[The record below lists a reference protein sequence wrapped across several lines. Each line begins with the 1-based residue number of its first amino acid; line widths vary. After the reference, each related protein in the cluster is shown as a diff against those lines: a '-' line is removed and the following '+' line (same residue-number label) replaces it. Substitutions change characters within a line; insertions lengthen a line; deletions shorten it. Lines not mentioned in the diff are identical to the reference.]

1 MNDLLTEERIP
12 HETKVP
18 TPSQAVDK
26 ALPEERMSGDSISDL
41 FNTRDQVRDNARD
54 RAPGQVPD
62 QKPAVNRDQKNP
74 TKHSHSQEQT
84 QSPEEDLNR
93 ATLSKQEE
101 IKKSSA
107 ESKQAE
113 GSKQEEPPLE
123 VERLQEELSKTQKR
137 LLENQQYGRQNAQR
151 LKTALKVVKELEAE
165 GSLSEEEAARLA
177 ESLDRENGGENGE
190 DPIPEISHPFGKV
203 MAIANQELEN
213 IRKYT
218 DDELLDDKVGAF
230 DYFLL
235 VASKEEREQALED
248 LTELIHTPL
257 PLAKKMLSI
266 GHGYEQ
272 SYREMKA
279 AGSLYGLL
287 TKKDQEASDLRKN
300 LDKLTKKLAQYED
313 YDKPR
318 YRLEEMGESMG
329 QDPSGDTITSLFEDR
344 DRIKKR

>member
-1 MNDLLTEERIP
+1 MSDLLTQESKVYETNPNTIP
-12 HETKVP
+12 QAIDNP
-18 TPSQAVDK
+18 LSQ
-26 ALPEERMSGDSISDL
+26 DSISDL

-54 RAPGQVPD
+54 RAPGPVPD
-62 QKPAVNRDQKNP
+62 QKLSLNRDQKNP
-74 TKHSHSQEQT
+74 TKLSHSQEQT
-84 QSPEEDLNR
+84 QSPQADPNR
-93 ATLSKQEE
+93 AALSKQEE
-101 IKKSSA
+101 TKKSST

-165 GSLSEEEAARLA
+165 GSLNEEEAGKLRGT
-177 ESLDRENGGENGE
+177 LDGDTEEALSA
-190 DPIPEISHPFGKV
+190 DASHPFGKV

-248 LTELIHTPL
+248 LTELTHTPL

-279 AGSLYGLL
+279 ARSLYGLL

-329 QDPSGDTITSLFEDR
+329 QNPSGDTITSLFEDR
-344 DRIKKR
+344 DRIKRR

>member
-1 MNDLLTEERIP
+1 MNDLLTQERIP
-12 HETKVP
+12 HETNVP
-18 TPSQAVDK
+18 TLPQATDK
-26 ALPEERMSGDSISDL
+26 ALSDDSISDL
-41 FNTRDQVRDNARD
+41 FNTRDQVRDNTRD
-54 RAPGQVPD
+54 RARGPVPD
-62 QKPAVNRDQKNP
+62 PKLSLNRDQKNP

-84 QSPEEDLNR
+84 QSPQEDLNR
-93 ATLSKQEE
+93 ADLSKQEE
-101 IKKSSA
+101 TKKNA
-107 ESKQAE
+107 EAPKGE
-113 GSKQEEPPLE
+113 TSKQEEPPLE
-123 VERLQEELSKTQKR
+123 LQGLQEELSKTQKR

-165 GSLSEEEAARLA
+165 GSLSEEEAARLV

-190 DPIPEISHPFGKV
+190 DPIPEVSHPFGKV

-248 LTELIHTPL
+248 LTELIPTPL

-266 GHGYEQ
+266 GHGYEA

-344 DRIKKR
+344 DRIKRR

>member
-1 MNDLLTEERIP
+1 MNDLLTQERTP

-18 TPSQAVDK
+18 TLPQATDK
-26 ALPEERMSGDSISDL
+26 TLSEEIVPGDSISDL
-41 FNTRDQVRDNARD
+41 FHTRDQVRGPVSD
-54 RAPGQVPD
+54 RVPD

-74 TKHSHSQEQT
+74 TKGSQGHNV
-84 QSPEEDLNR
+84 SSEEDLNSPD
-93 ATLSKQEE
+93 LSKKEE
-101 IKKSSA
+101 TQKNA
-107 ESKQAE
+107 GGSKQAE

-123 VERLQEELSKTQKR
+123 LQRLQEELSKTQKR

-190 DPIPEISHPFGKV
+190 DPLPETSHPFGKV

-218 DDELLDDKVGAF
+218 DDDLLDDKVGAF

-235 VASKEEREQALED
+235 VASKEEREQALDD

-266 GHGYEQ
+266 GQGYEK

-287 TKKDQEASDLRKN
+287 TQKDQELADLQKN
-300 LDKLTKKLAQYED
+300 LDKFKKKLSQYED

-318 YRLEEMGESMG
+318 YRLEEMGESMEKE
-329 QDPSGDTITSLFEDR
+329 PSGDTITSLFEDR
-344 DRIKKR
+344 DRVRRR

>member
-18 TPSQAVDK
+18 TLPQAVDNT
-26 ALPEERMSGDSISDL
+26 LSEERMSGDSISDL

-54 RAPGQVPD
+54 RAPGPVSDP
-62 QKPAVNRDQKNP
+62 KPAVNRDQKNP

-84 QSPEEDLNR
+84 QSPQEDLNSSD
-93 ATLSKQEE
+93 LSKKEE
-101 IKKSSA
+101 SQKNTEA
-107 ESKQAE
+107 SKQAE
-113 GSKQEEPPLE
+113 GSKQEESPLE
-123 VERLQEELSKTQKR
+123 LQRLQEELSKTQKR

-177 ESLDRENGGENGE
+177 ESLDRESDKENGE
-190 DPIPEISHPFGKV
+190 DPIPEVSHPFGKV

-235 VASKEEREQALED
+235 VASKEEREQALEE

-266 GHGYEQ
+266 GQGYEA

-287 TKKDQEASDLRKN
+287 TQKDQELADLQKN
-300 LDKLTKKLAQYED
+300 LDKFKKKLSQYED

-318 YRLEEMGESMG
+318 YRLEEMGESDG
-329 QDPSGDTITSLFEDR
+329 KETSLDTITSLFEDR
-344 DRIKKR
+344 DRMRKR

>member
-1 MNDLLTEERIP
+1 MSDLLTETSKAY
-12 HETKVP
+12 ETKTSIP
-18 TPSQAVDK
+18 PQAIDK
-26 ALPEERMSGDSISDL
+26 TLPEERMLGERMSGDSISDL

-54 RAPGQVPD
+54 RAPGPVPD
-62 QKPAVNRDQKNP
+62 QKLSLNRDQKNP
-74 TKHSHSQEQT
+74 TKGSQ
-84 QSPEEDLNR
+84 EDLNR
-93 ATLSKQEE
+93 ADLSKQEE
-101 IKKSSA
+101 TKKNTEA
-107 ESKQAE
+107 SKQAE

-165 GSLSEEEAARLA
+165 GSLSEEEAARLV

-190 DPIPEISHPFGKV
+190 DPIPEVSHPFGKV

-235 VASKEEREQALED
+235 VASKEEREQALDD
-248 LTELIHTPL
+248 LTELIPTPL

-266 GHGYEQ
+266 GHGYEA

-344 DRIKKR
+344 DRIKRR

>member
-1 MNDLLTEERIP
+1 MTDPLTQERTP

-18 TPSQAVDK
+18 APSQATDNILSK
-26 ALPEERMSGDSISDL
+26 ETMSGDTISDL
-41 FNTRDQVRDNARD
+41 FNTRDQARGPVSD
-54 RAPGQVPD
+54 TAPD

-74 TKHSHSQEQT
+74 TKRLQEHT
-84 QSPEEDLNR
+84 PSSKEDLNSPD
-93 ATLSKQEE
+93 LSRKEE
-101 IKKSSA
+101 NQKSA
-107 ESKQAE
+107 EAPKGEPSKQAE
-113 GSKQEEPPLE
+113 API
-123 VERLQEELSKTQKR
+123 ERLQEELSKTQKR

-151 LKTALKVVKELEAE
+151 LKTALKVVKELETE

-177 ESLDRENGGENGE
+177 ESLDRENGGESDGDLVSE
-190 DPIPEISHPFGKV
+190 ASHPFGKV

-218 DDELLDDKVGAF
+218 DDDLLDDKVGAF

-235 VASKEEREQALED
+235 VASQEEREQALED

-266 GHGYEQ
+266 GQGYEA

-287 TKKDQEASDLRKN
+287 SQKDQEMADLQKN
-300 LDKLTKKLAQYED
+300 LDKFKKKLSQYED

-318 YRLEEMGESMG
+318 YRLEEMGEIEG
-329 QDPSGDTITSLFEDR
+329 QETSQDSITSLFEDR
-344 DRIKKR
+344 DRMRKR

>member
-1 MNDLLTEERIP
+1 MSDLLTQESKVYETNPNTIP
-12 HETKVP
+12 QAIDNP
-18 TPSQAVDK
+18 LSQ
-26 ALPEERMSGDSISDL
+26 DSISDL

-54 RAPGQVPD
+54 RAPGPVPD
-62 QKPAVNRDQKNP
+62 QKLSLNRDQKNP
-74 TKHSHSQEQT
+74 TKLSHSQEQT
-84 QSPEEDLNR
+84 QSPQADPNR
-93 ATLSKQEE
+93 AALSKQEE
-101 IKKSSA
+101 TKKSST

-165 GSLSEEEAARLA
+165 GSLSEEEAGKLRGT
-177 ESLDRENGGENGE
+177 LDGDTEEALSA
-190 DPIPEISHPFGKV
+190 DASHPFGKV

-218 DDELLDDKVGAF
+218 DDDLLDDKVGAF

>member
-1 MNDLLTEERIP
+1 MNDLLTQERIP

-18 TPSQAVDK
+18 TLPQAVDNP
-26 ALPEERMSGDSISDL
+26 LSDDSISDL

-54 RAPGQVPD
+54 RARGPVPD
-62 QKPAVNRDQKNP
+62 PKPAINRDQKNP

-93 ATLSKQEE
+93 AALSKQEE
-101 IKKSSA
+101 TKKSSA
-107 ESKQAE
+107 ESKQ
-113 GSKQEEPPLE
+113 EETPLE

>member
-1 MNDLLTEERIP
+1 MSDLLTQESKVYETNPNTIP
-12 HETKVP
+12 QAIDNP
-18 TPSQAVDK
+18 LSQ
-26 ALPEERMSGDSISDL
+26 DSISDL

-54 RAPGQVPD
+54 RAPGPVPD
-62 QKPAVNRDQKNP
+62 QKLSLNRDQKNP
-74 TKHSHSQEQT
+74 TKGSQ
-84 QSPEEDLNR
+84 EDLNR
-93 ATLSKQEE
+93 ADLSKQEE
-101 IKKSSA
+101 TKKSSA

-165 GSLSEEEAARLA
+165 GSLNEEEAGKLRGT
-177 ESLDRENGGENGE
+177 LDGDTEEALSA
-190 DPIPEISHPFGKV
+190 DASHPFGKV

-218 DDELLDDKVGAF
+218 DDDLLDDKVGAF

-248 LTELIHTPL
+248 LTELTHTPL

-344 DRIKKR
+344 DRIKRR

>member
-1 MNDLLTEERIP
+1 
-12 HETKVP
+12 
-18 TPSQAVDK
+18 
-26 ALPEERMSGDSISDL
+26 
-41 FNTRDQVRDNARD
+41 
-54 RAPGQVPD
+54 
-62 QKPAVNRDQKNP
+62 
-74 TKHSHSQEQT
+74 
-84 QSPEEDLNR
+84 
-93 ATLSKQEE
+93 
-101 IKKSSA
+101 
-107 ESKQAE
+107 
-113 GSKQEEPPLE
+113 
-123 VERLQEELSKTQKR
+123 LSKTQKR

-165 GSLSEEEAARLA
+165 GSLSEEEAARLV

-203 MAIANQELEN
+203 MAVANQELEN

-248 LTELIHTPL
+248 LTELIPTPL

-266 GHGYEQ
+266 GHGYEA

-287 TKKDQEASDLRKN
+287 TKKDQETSDLRKN

-344 DRIKKR
+344 DRIKRR

>member
-1 MNDLLTEERIP
+1 M
-12 HETKVP
+12 
-18 TPSQAVDK
+18 
-26 ALPEERMSGDSISDL
+26 
-41 FNTRDQVRDNARD
+41 
-54 RAPGQVPD
+54 
-62 QKPAVNRDQKNP
+62 
-74 TKHSHSQEQT
+74 
-84 QSPEEDLNR
+84 
-93 ATLSKQEE
+93 ATLKFCS
-101 IKKSSA
+101 
-107 ESKQAE
+107 
-113 GSKQEEPPLE
+113 
-123 VERLQEELSKTQKR
+123 
-137 LLENQQYGRQNAQR
+137 QN
-151 LKTALKVVKELEAE
+151 LEAE
-165 GSLSEEEAARLA
+165 GSLSEEEAGKLRGT
-177 ESLDRENGGENGE
+177 LDGDTEEALSA
-190 DPIPEISHPFGKV
+190 DASHPFGKV

-235 VASKEEREQALED
+235 VASKEEREQALDD
-248 LTELIHTPL
+248 LTELSPTPL

-266 GHGYEQ
+266 GHGYEA

-344 DRIKKR
+344 DRMKRR

>member
-1 MNDLLTEERIP
+1 MSDLLTETSKAY
-12 HETKVP
+12 ETKTSIP
-18 TPSQAVDK
+18 PQAIDK
-26 ALPEERMSGDSISDL
+26 TLPEERMLGERMSGDSISDL

-54 RAPGQVPD
+54 RAPGPVPE
-62 QKPAVNRDQKNP
+62 QKSAVNRDQKNP

-84 QSPEEDLNR
+84 ESPEEDLNSPD
-93 ATLSKQEE
+93 LSKQEE
-101 IKKSSA
+101 TKKSSA
-107 ESKQAE
+107 ESKQ
-113 GSKQEEPPLE
+113 EESPLE

-165 GSLSEEEAARLA
+165 GSLSEEEAARLV

-190 DPIPEISHPFGKV
+190 DPIPEVSHPFGKV

-218 DDELLDDKVGAF
+218 DDDLLDDKVGAF

-235 VASKEEREQALED
+235 VASKEEREQALDD
-248 LTELIHTPL
+248 LTELIPTPL

-266 GHGYEQ
+266 GHGYEA

-344 DRIKKR
+344 DRIKRR

>member
-1 MNDLLTEERIP
+1 MNDLLTQERIP
-12 HETKVP
+12 HETNVP
-18 TPSQAVDK
+18 TLPQATDK

-54 RAPGQVPD
+54 RARGPVPE
-62 QKPAVNRDQKNP
+62 QKSAVNRDQKNP

-84 QSPEEDLNR
+84 QSPEEDLNSPDLSKKEETKKN
-93 ATLSKQEE
+93 AEAPKDETSKQEE
-101 IKKSSA
+101 A
-107 ESKQAE
+107 
-113 GSKQEEPPLE
+113 PLE
-123 VERLQEELSKTQKR
+123 LQRLQEELSKTQKR

-165 GSLSEEEAARLA
+165 GSLSEEEAGKLRGT
-177 ESLDRENGGENGE
+177 LDGDTEEALSA
-190 DPIPEISHPFGKV
+190 DASHPFGKV

-218 DDELLDDKVGAF
+218 DDDLLDDKVGAF

>member
-12 HETKVP
+12 HETNVP
-18 TPSQAVDK
+18 TLPQATDK

-54 RAPGQVPD
+54 RARGPVPD
-62 QKPAVNRDQKNP
+62 PKPAVNRDQKNP

-101 IKKSSA
+101 TQKSST
-107 ESKQAE
+107 E
-113 GSKQEEPPLE
+113 SKQEEPPLE

-190 DPIPEISHPFGKV
+190 DPIPEASHPFGKV

-218 DDELLDDKVGAF
+218 DDDLLDDKVGAF

-266 GHGYEQ
+266 GQGYEQ

-300 LDKLTKKLAQYED
+300 LDKFKKKLSQYED

-318 YRLEEMGESMG
+318 YRLEEMGESEERE
-329 QDPSGDTITSLFEDR
+329 SSSDTITSLFEDR
-344 DRIKKR
+344 DRMRRR

>member
-1 MNDLLTEERIP
+1 MNDLLTQERIP

-18 TPSQAVDK
+18 RLPQAVDK

-54 RAPGQVPD
+54 RARGPVPD
-62 QKPAVNRDQKNP
+62 PKPAINRDQKNP
-74 TKHSHSQEQT
+74 TKGSQ
-84 QSPEEDLNR
+84 EDLNR

-101 IKKSSA
+101 TKKNA
-107 ESKQAE
+107 EAPKGE
-113 GSKQEEPPLE
+113 TSKQEEPPLE

-165 GSLSEEEAARLA
+165 GSLNEEEAGKLRGT
-177 ESLDRENGGENGE
+177 LDGDTEEALSA
-190 DPIPEISHPFGKV
+190 DASHPFGKV

-248 LTELIHTPL
+248 LTELTHTPL

-266 GHGYEQ
+266 GYGYEQ

-344 DRIKKR
+344 DRIKRR